1 MELSVELV
9 LFCSTSSGVNL
20 HFSFYIVQHLKFYVA
35 AAQVG
40 SRGGSHPRL
49 ALVALATLHTL
60 AAFLTN
66 YSMSQVNP

>member
-1 MELSVELV
+1 MIMPGLTFVS
-9 LFCSTSSGVNL
+9 LFD
-20 HFSFYIVQHLKFYVA
+20 FA
-35 AAQVG
+35 APQVG